1 MKKENKLLRLSI
13 GRFETNEIP
22 PKTLIDLCERVNDE
36 LYSVLDD
43 LNYVGDDDGFKKV
56 NDLIK
61 EVDFVR
67 QISTNR
73 DLEFQERSG
82 IKNG

>member
-67 QISTNR
+67 QISTKR

>member
-1 MKKENKLLRLSI
+1 MK
-13 GRFETNEIP
+13 TNEIP
-22 PKTLIDLCERVNDE
+22 PQTLIDLCNKVNDE
-36 LYSVLDD
+36 LYWVLED
-43 LNYVGDDDGFKKV
+43 LDYAGDEDGFKKV

-67 QISTNR
+67 QISTKR